1 MKRLANRTDE
11 LAFFQKMV
19 QGQIEHRILLI
30 QASSGYG
37 KTGLMGRFADQCP
50 TGTLAVPLDLKA
62 ASGLGIAYVFYRI
75 RKVLASQAFPNY
87 ERAIATFLHPD
98 RTVAEIEISGNELSG
113 DQSAIQVVL
122 QGQSKAERQFQLQQV
137 QSAFFK
143 DLRQCRSSIVFIL
156 DTFNEATPELQ
167 TWVEGQFLMEVADYE
182 RLYCVVAGQE
192 VPKATIDW
200 ERLHHSCCLKPIR
213 EHEAWY
219 RYARDEGY
227 LFERVELGV
236 LVDLYQ
242 GVPNSIA
249 QGIQTLFQNRQV
261 S

>member
-11 LAFFQKMV
+11 LASFQKMV
-19 QGQIEHRILLI
+19 RGEMAHRILLI
-30 QASSGYG
+30 QAASGYG
-37 KTGLMGRFADQCP
+37 KTGLMGRFAEQCP
-50 TGTLAVPLDLKA
+50 TGTIAVRLDLKA
-62 ASGLGIAYVFYRI
+62 AAGYGIAYVFYRI
-75 RKVLASQAFPNY
+75 CKTLKDHRFPNY
-87 ERAIATFLHPD
+87 EKAIAKFLYPD

-113 DQSAIQVVL
+113 DQSTIQVVL
-122 QGQSKAERQFQLQQV
+122 AGQSEEERRLRLQQV

-143 DLRQCRSSIVFIL
+143 DLRQCRSAIVFIL
-156 DTFNEATPELQ
+156 DTFNEATPELKG
-167 TWVEGQFLMEVADYE
+167 WVAGPFLMEVADHE
-182 RLYCVVAGQE
+182 TLYCVVAGQE
-192 VPKATIDW
+192 VPEVSIEW
-200 ERLHHSCCLKPIR
+200 ERLHHTCCLKPIR

-227 LFERVELGV
+227 LFEQMELGV

-249 QGIQTLFQNRQV
+249 QGIQTLFQNRQA

>member
-30 QASSGYG
+30 QAASGYG

-50 TGTLAVPLDLKA
+50 TGTIAVRLDLKSA
-62 ASGLGIAYVFYRI
+62 GGLGIAYVFYRI
-75 RKVLASQAFPNY
+75 CKALKAHRFSHY
-87 ERAIATFLHPD
+87 ERSIATLLHSD

-122 QGQSKAERQFQLQQV
+122 QGQSEDAQQFRLQQV

-143 DLRQCRSSIVFIL
+143 DLQQCRSSIVFIL

-167 TWVEGQFLMEVADYE
+167 TWVGGQFLMEVADYE

-192 VPKATIDW
+192 VPKATIEW

-219 RYARDEGY
+219 RYAKDAG
-227 LFERVELGV
+227 LPFDQKELGI
-236 LVDLYQ
+236 LVDLFE
-242 GVPNSIA
+242 GVPSLIGQA
-249 QGIQTLFQNRQV
+249 LGKVTQSRQV

>member
-30 QASSGYG
+30 QAASGYG
-37 KTGLMGRFADQCP
+37 KTGLMGRFVDQCP
-50 TGTLAVPLDLKA
+50 TETLAVPLNLKA
-62 ASGLGIAYVFYRI
+62 AGGLGIAYVFYRI

-87 ERAIATFLHPD
+87 ERSIATFLHPD
-98 RTVAEIEISGNELSG
+98 RTVAEIKISGNELSG
-113 DQSAIQVVL
+113 DQSNIQVVL
-122 QGQSKAERQFQLQQV
+122 QGQSEAERQFRLQQV

-156 DTFNEATPELQ
+156 DTFNEATPELKA
-167 TWVEGQFLMEVADYE
+167 WVEGQFLMEVADYK

-200 ERLHHSCCLKPIR
+200 ERLHHSFCLKPIR

-219 RYARDEGY
+219 RYAKDAG
-227 LFERVELGV
+227 LPFDQKELGM
-236 LVDLYQ
+236 LVDLFE
-242 GVPNSIA
+242 GVPSLIGQA
-249 QGIQTLFQNRQV
+249 LGKVTQSRQI